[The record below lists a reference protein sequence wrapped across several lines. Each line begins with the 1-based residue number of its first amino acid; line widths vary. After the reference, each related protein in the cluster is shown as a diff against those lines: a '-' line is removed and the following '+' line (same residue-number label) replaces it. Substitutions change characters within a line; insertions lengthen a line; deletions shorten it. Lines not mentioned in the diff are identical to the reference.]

1 MKSSAYFWRMGGLGW
16 SLAVLCGGSAWAHDS
31 ITTETRQRF
40 MQTLL
45 QTQTVTT
52 SSASSVDKAKAH
64 FQIAT
69 TLDSIRD
76 LFNEDIQSHGAVN
89 GLESTALLGELNRAG
104 FALVK
109 SEKIGLYLSPL
120 QHYRLALAMDP
131 KSVHATEAKYRL
143 FKNQFYDSFTD
154 NPLKPLSQSRD
165 ELATLLQIG
174 ETLLQSKAALVNQEE
189 VKFIQAIHT
198 LQAIDQQ
205 LLSAADGRKK
215 FKQLMTDLRNAY
227 PQSLKALTLEALGE
241 QY

>member
-1 MKSSAYFWRMGGLGW
+1 MTLTTCLWRMGGVGW

-89 GLESTALLGELNRAG
+89 GLESTALLGELTRAG

-154 NPLKPLSQSRD
+154 NPLKPLTQTRD
-165 ELATLLQIG
+165 ELIQLLQIG
-174 ETLLQSKAALVNQEE
+174 ETLLKAKHPVVKQEE
-189 VKFIQAIHT
+189 VHFIQAIHM

-205 LLSAADGRKK
+205 LLSATEGRKK
-215 FKQLMTDLRNAY
+215 FKQLLAELRLNY
-227 PQSLKALTLEALGE
+227 PHSLKVLTLEALGAA
-241 QY
+241 Y